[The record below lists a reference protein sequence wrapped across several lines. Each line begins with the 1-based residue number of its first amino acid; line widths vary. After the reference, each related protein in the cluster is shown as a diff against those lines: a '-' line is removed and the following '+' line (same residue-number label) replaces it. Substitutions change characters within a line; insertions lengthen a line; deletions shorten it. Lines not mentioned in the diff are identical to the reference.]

1 MNETQ
6 NNYGYEPIAEQLAD
20 LIKANLPADLA
31 ITDFAKAV
39 AYIVADEY
47 GEGMYGQFLLT
58 LKENLINLK

>member
-1 MNETQ
+1 MNEETTIY
-6 NNYGYEPIAEQLAD
+6 NEPTSEQVAD
-20 LIKANLPADLA
+20 AIKASLPECLS

-39 AYIVADEY
+39 AYIVSDEY